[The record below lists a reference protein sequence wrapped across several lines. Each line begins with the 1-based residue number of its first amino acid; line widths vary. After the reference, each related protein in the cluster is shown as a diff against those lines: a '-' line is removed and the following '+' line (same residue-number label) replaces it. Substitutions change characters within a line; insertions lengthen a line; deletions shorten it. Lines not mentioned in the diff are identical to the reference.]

1 MQRKNTQQ
9 ASKRK
14 QKNLLQRRV
23 KYHVPVFRY
32 CVCSGEDA
40 TAAVDLQVP
49 GTWTADLGLG
59 PFFY

>member
-14 QKNLLQRRV
+14 QKNHQPFAAQGQV
-23 KYHVPVFRY
+23 AGTIPGSRY
-32 CVCSGEDA
+32 CVCGGEYA

-49 GTWTADLGLG
+49 GG
-59 PFFY
+59 P